1 MSDPRFVGKRAFV
14 TGAGSGIGRAAA
26 RRLAAE
32 GAAVV
37 GFDIAAAGLQETFAG
52 IPRTRYEVVDV
63 AGSEAPEALLDAGP
77 ADVLVNAA
85 GVLFRHDALAHPLED
100 WNRTLEVNLKAPFRL
115 SREFARDNLR
125 RGSAAAI
132 VNVCS
137 VESFVAIP
145 GHAAYTA
152 SKSGLLMLTRA
163 FALELAP
170 HRIRVNGVAPGVTA
184 TGMNAAA
191 RADRRAAARLASAI
205 PAGRFADPP
214 EQAAGI
220 CFLASEEASYV
231 TGAVLAI
238 DGGWL
243 TR

>member
-1 MSDPRFVGKRAFV
+1 MNGQRFAGKRAIV
-14 TGAGSGIGRAAA
+14 TGAGSGIGRATA

-37 GFDIAAAGLQETFAG
+37 GIDVSAKGLRETFAA
-52 IPRTRYEVVDV
+52 ISDARSIVLDV
-63 AGSEAPEALLDAGP
+63 TGEEAVEAIAQTGP

-85 GVLFRHDALAHPLED
+85 GVLLRHDFIDHPLED
-100 WNRTLEVNLKAPFRL
+100 WDRTLAVNLRTPFRL
-115 SREFARDNLR
+115 SREFARFHVE
-125 RGSAAAI
+125 RGTPAAI

-137 VESFVAIP
+137 IESFVAIAQ
-145 GHAAYTA
+145 HAAYTA
-152 SKSGLLMLTRA
+152 SKAALLMLTRA

-170 HRIRVNGVAPGVTA
+170 HGIRVNGVAPGVTE
-184 TGMNAAA
+184 TNMNATA
-191 RADRRAAARLASAI
+191 RADPARARALTDPI
-205 PAGRFADPP
+205 PLGRFATPA
-214 EQAAGI
+214 EQAAGV

-243 TR
+243 VR

>member
-1 MSDPRFVGKRAFV
+1 MSAQRFAGKRALV
-14 TGAGSGIGRAAA
+14 TGAGSGIGRATA

-37 GFDIAAAGLQETFAG
+37 GIDISEAALRETFAG
-52 IPRTRYEVVDV
+52 APDARYEVVDV
-63 AGSEAPEALLDAGP
+63 ATSEGPEALLDAGP

-85 GVLFRHDALAHPLED
+85 GVLIRHDILNHPLED

-115 SREFARDNLR
+115 SREFARDHVQK
-125 RGSAAAI
+125 GSVATI

-137 VESFVAIP
+137 VESFVAIS

-170 HRIRVNGVAPGVTA
+170 YRIRVNGVAPGVTA
-184 TGMNAAA
+184 TGMNAAV
-191 RADRRAAARLASAI
+191 RADPDAAARLASAV
-205 PAGRFADPP
+205 PVGRFAEPQ

-220 CFLASEEASYV
+220 CFLASEEASYI